1 MGFSNTICAAI
12 ILIGLLVMI
21 GSAATTFFLV
31 LEEGISS
38 WVAISRAERLK
49 LDIGLQLNIA
59 SVGDRAI
66 NITVR
71 NTGSRTIFL
80 VNSWNDVIVA
90 YNASG
95 YWRPFLSN
103 FDIEQVRVAGS
114 ETAFSPL
121 SHPYINPGEEAVI
134 TIQIPAEAPD
144 IPHGSVVM
152 VVFVTHY
159 GVSAVGE
166 AVKP

>member
-1 MGFSNTICAAI
+1 LGFSSTICAAI
-12 ILIGLLVMI
+12 ILIGLLIMI
-21 GSAATTFFLV
+21 GSVSATFFLV
-31 LEEGISS
+31 LKEGISS
-38 WVAISRAERLK
+38 WIAVSRAERVK
-49 LDIGLQLNIA
+49 LDIGLWLNI
-59 SVGDRAI
+59 SSLGDRAI
-66 NITVR
+66 NVTVR

-80 VNSWNDVIVA
+80 ANGWNDVIVA

-95 YWRPFLSN
+95 YWRPFLSD

-152 VVFVTHY
+152 VVFATHY

-166 AVKP
+166 AVRP